1 MDESNTETEHT
12 SAPAIP
18 ASTVGADQ
26 QVRATSPW
34 ATLGN
39 ELFRLLWIASVVS
52 NIGTMMQDVGASWL
66 MTELAPSPLMVALIQ
81 TAGALPVLLLSFAA
95 GALAD
100 IVDRRWLLIF
110 SQFWMLVAAAGLGLL
125 TIFHLTSPFMLLAFT
140 FLLGF
145 GNALTGPV
153 WQAIVPE
160 LVPREEV
167 GAAISINSVGF
178 NVARAVGPALGGI
191 VVAALGSGA
200 VFLLNAVSFLG
211 VIVVFYRWKRKPRKS
226 VLPAERVLGAMQAGW
241 RYVAHAPSIRFTLVR
256 LMLFML
262 GASAFWGLVPLFA
275 RQDLKSGAAAYGA
288 LLGFFGSGAVLA
300 GSILPRTQRKFG
312 LRKLLNYATFL
323 NIFALI
329 LMAVLRYY
337 PVACVATF
345 ALGFAWT
352 TELSTFNTS
361 VQLNTAAWVRGRAMA
376 FYQLTY
382 FVMLGAGSALWG
394 TVAEHIGMARAL
406 LGAAVALI
414 LGVIV
419 EERFPVRF
427 ADGLNFE
434 PSAGPSPVVLTEPLA
449 EHGPVLVTVEYYID
463 PKTSAEFSAAMLD
476 LGRFRRRDGA
486 VDWGL
491 FEDVAEE
498 GRFLE
503 TFVVESWGEH
513 LRQHERATIADRKI
527 SQRANSFHIRDIPPA
542 VSHLLYAY
550 YQEK

>member
-1 MDESNTETEHT
+1 
-12 SAPAIP
+12 
-18 ASTVGADQ
+18 VG
-26 QVRATSPW
+26 P
-34 ATLGN
+34 
-39 ELFRLLWIASVVS
+39 
-52 NIGTMMQDVGASWL
+52 
-66 MTELAPSPLMVALIQ
+66 
-81 TAGALPVLLLSFAA
+81 
-95 GALAD
+95 
-100 IVDRRWLLIF
+100 
-110 SQFWMLVAAAGLGLL
+110 
-125 TIFHLTSPFMLLAFT
+125 
-140 FLLGF
+140 
-145 GNALTGPV
+145 
-153 WQAIVPE
+153 
-160 LVPREEV
+160 
-167 GAAISINSVGF
+167 AISINSVGY

-191 VVAALGSGA
+191 VVAAMGSAA

-211 VIVVFYRWKRKPRKS
+211 VIVVFYRWIRKPRQS

-241 RYVAHAPSIRFTLVR
+241 RYVAHAPPIRFTLVR
-256 LMLFML
+256 VSLFML

-288 LLGFFGSGAVLA
+288 LLAFFGSGAVLA
-300 GSILPRTQRKFG
+300 GSILPHLQRKFG
-312 LRKLLNYATFL
+312 LKKLLNYATLL

-337 PVACVATF
+337 AVACSATF
-345 ALGFAWT
+345 AFGFTWT

-382 FVMLGAGSALWG
+382 FAMLGAGSALWG
-394 TVAEHIGMARAL
+394 SIAEHVGMARAL
-406 LGAAVALI
+406 LGASLALA
-414 LGVIV
+414 LGIIV

-434 PSAGPSPVVLTEPLA
+434 PSAGPSPFVLNEPHA
-449 EHGPVLVTVEYYID
+449 EHGPVLITVEYYID
-463 PKTSAEFSAAMLD
+463 PKTSAEFSTAMLE

-491 FEDVAEE
+491 YEDVAEA
-498 GRFLE
+498 GRYLE

-527 SQRANSFHIRDIPPA
+527 SERANSFHIRDIPPM
-542 VSHLLYAY
+542 VSHMLYAY